1 MMIKNNSEIKIDKI
15 ALNLRIVA
23 LLFVVFSFSGNF
35 PENSS
40 VTENNMVVFIHD
52 DDEIIPNINKLST
65 LNIDKVNLSNKEKP
79 TRTTYESKL
88 ASRSKRNFSDKFLN
102 KAFKVMNGIKL
113 QESGGNY
120 KSESQWS
127 SASGAYGYIDS
138 TWNDYAGYSRAKYAP
153 KEVQDMRMLESLHT
167 RWKEKGGDWSKVIA
181 AHFYPAWS
189 DNKSLWD
196 QRPSSNNPTIW
207 EYVRSVKKKANI

>member
-153 KEVQDMRMLESLHT
+153 REVQDMRMLESLHT